1 MRSVK
6 NIVKEKISTLWKAG
20 ALHITLG
27 TFATKFVAFFGSIV
41 VVRLL
46 TKEEYGVMT
55 YVENIYSYAYLFA
68 GLGLSNAVLRYLVIA
83 KDSIEQQ
90 QYFNYIIKNSV
101 IRDIILMLF
110 LGLISQ
116 IIGFPDSYSSAK
128 YLLPIIAMALPFQ
141 DLVSNDLFSIRAFFE
156 NKLYASLAFLSSVML
171 ILGRVAGAYLGNVS
185 EVFLSQVIINAAFS
199 ICCLRYIQKKFF
211 CRGKNIALPKKKARR
226 VNIYSLQ
233 YMITNGFWA
242 LFMLNDT
249 FLLGLLLND
258 PDGLADY
265 KVAYV
270 LPGNISIFATAI
282 GVFVSPYFIKN
293 EKNKKWIRDKFK
305 VIYPLTALIVGVVAL
320 TIGLL
325 ARPLITLMYGEKY
338 INIVGLMRVLLV
350 AAFFNSGLRYTTA
363 NLLAS
368 MGEIKYNMIVSAIG
382 IGAQIVSDF
391 IFIPRFGVVAV
402 AISNCVV
409 YAFMALILFII
420 FYKKFLMKGTTKI

>member
-156 NKLYASLAFLSSVML
+156 NKLYASLAF
-171 ILGRVAGAYLGNVS
+171 YH
-185 EVFLSQVIINAAFS
+185 Q
-199 ICCLRYIQKKFF
+199 
-211 CRGKNIALPKKKARR
+211 
-226 VNIYSLQ
+226 
-233 YMITNGFWA
+233 
-242 LFMLNDT
+242 
-249 FLLGLLLND
+249 
-258 PDGLADY
+258 
-265 KVAYV
+265 
-270 LPGNISIFATAI
+270 
-282 GVFVSPYFIKN
+282 
-293 EKNKKWIRDKFK
+293 
-305 VIYPLTALIVGVVAL
+305 
-320 TIGLL
+320 
-325 ARPLITLMYGEKY
+325 
-338 INIVGLMRVLLV
+338 
-350 AAFFNSGLRYTTA
+350 
-363 NLLAS
+363 
-368 MGEIKYNMIVSAIG
+368 
-382 IGAQIVSDF
+382 
-391 IFIPRFGVVAV
+391 
-402 AISNCVV
+402 
-409 YAFMALILFII
+409 
-420 FYKKFLMKGTTKI
+420 